1 MTENGG
7 AANAQDDGLSVAE
20 NSGDLVATGAL
31 DIHEKGVGVL
41 DQTLQ
46 LALALFLLREGVQ
59 QILCELESRI
69 KSQTYA
75 KNQQMVQ
82 YKLKPILTYYF

>member
-7 AANAQDDGLSVAE
+7 AADAEDDGLSVAE
-20 NSGDLVATGAL
+20 NGGDLVATGAL
-31 DIHEKGVGVL
+31 DVHEKGVGVL

-46 LALALFLLREGVQ
+46 LTLALFLLREGVQ

-69 KSQTYA
+69 ERQTYA
-75 KNQQMVQ
+75 SNQQATVL
-82 YKLKPILTYYF
+82 YKLDKLL